1 MEASRLAT
9 QGQAAAKDQAI
20 DIDPSS
26 QHLGLR
32 ADRTLLLQMLNNLIS
47 NAIKFSPGK
56 GHVSV
61 CAAVQDSGGVN
72 TWIED
77 SSPGLSED
85 EIAHILQDCQIVGH
99 AASTDSGGTG
109 FRVPLVR
116 RLVELHG
123 GCIAMAPGRRGG
135 IVTML
140 SFPSYRSVDLEGP
153 SMAVG

>member
-1 MEASRLAT
+1 MEASRLVT
-9 QGQAAAKDQAI
+9 KGQAAEKDQAI

-32 ADRTLLLQMLNNLIS
+32 ADRTLLLQMLNNMIS
-47 NAIKFSPGK
+47 NAIKFSPGS

-61 CAAVQDSGGVN
+61 SAAVQDSGGVD

-77 SSPGLSED
+77 PGPGLSED
-85 EIAHILQDCQIVGH
+85 EIAHILQDCQTVGH
-99 AASTDSGGTG
+99 ATITDSGGTG
-109 FRVPLVR
+109 FGVPLVR

-135 IVTML
+135 TVTTL

-153 SMAVG
+153 SIAVG